1 MPDGTV
7 TRRRTKLLGTAA
19 AIIQARHPTILLY
32 GPSGVGKTVLTTQF
46 PDVYFIDSEGGATQ
60 PEYRQRLVDAG
71 ALYLGPDD
79 GAASLDVVLDQV
91 KALATTAHD
100 RKTLVIDSITKVFT
114 NEIAREAERLQ
125 DAGKKN
131 EFGADRKPAVGAMR
145 QLVSWLPKLNMNV
158 ILIAGET
165 AEWGLVNGERAQ
177 IGSTFDCWP
186 RLEYELD
193 LAIGMF
199 KAGPKRLARVRK
211 TRLAAFPQGDTFD
224 CTYDEFAARIGDVID
239 AVPERE
245 KFATPEQ
252 LAEVARLLDIV
263 RLDEGTVDKWLA
275 AANVSNWEEMSE
287 ERIGKAIT
295 YLQGKIAL
303 AAGETVKA
311 A

>member
-1 MPDGTV
+1 MPDGVV

-19 AIIQARHPTILLY
+19 TIIQARHPTILLY

-60 PEYRQRLVDAG
+60 PEYRQRLIDAG
-71 ALYLGPDD
+71 ALYLGPND

-114 NEIAREAERLQ
+114 NEVSREAERLQ

-145 QLVSWLPKLNMNV
+145 QLVAWLPRLNMNV

-177 IGSTFDCWP
+177 IGTTFDCWP

-199 KAGPKRLARVRK
+199 RPVHADGAGAEDQARGVS
-211 TRLAAFPQGDTFD
+211 
-224 CTYDEFAARIGDVID
+224 ARRHIRMYV
-239 AVPERE
+239 
-245 KFATPEQ
+245 
-252 LAEVARLLDIV
+252 
-263 RLDEGTVDKWLA
+263 
-275 AANVSNWEEMSE
+275 
-287 ERIGKAIT
+287 
-295 YLQGKIAL
+295 
-303 AAGETVKA
+303 
-311 A
+311 

>member
-1 MPDGTV
+1 V

-19 AIIQARHPTILLY
+19 TIIQARHPTILLY

-60 PEYRQRLVDAG
+60 PEYRQRLIDAG
-71 ALYLGPDD
+71 ALYLGPND

-91 KALATTAHD
+91 KALATTEHD

-114 NEIAREAERLQ
+114 NEVSREAERLQ

-145 QLVSWLPKLNMNV
+145 QLVAWLPRLNMNV

-177 IGSTFDCWP
+177 IGTTFDCWP

-199 KAGPKRLARVRK
+199 RAGSKRLARVRK
-211 TRLAAFPQGDTFD
+211 TRLSAFPQGDTFD
-224 CTYDEFAARIGDVID
+224 CTYEELAHRIGDVIE
-239 AVPERE
+239 AAPEKE
-245 KFATPEQ
+245 AFATPVQ
-252 LAEVARLLDIV
+252 LAEVTRLLDIV

-303 AAGETVKA
+303 AAGETAKA

>member
-1 MPDGTV
+1 V

-19 AIIQARHPTILLY
+19 TIIQARHPTILLY

-60 PEYRQRLVDAG
+60 PEYRQRLIDAG
-71 ALYLGPDD
+71 ALYLGPND

-91 KALATTAHD
+91 KALATTEHD

-114 NEIAREAERLQ
+114 NEVSREAERLQ

-145 QLVSWLPKLNMNV
+145 QLVAWLPRLNMNV

-177 IGSTFDCWP
+177 IGTTFDCWP

-199 KAGPKRLARVRK
+199 RAGSKRLARVRK
-211 TRLAAFPQGDTFD
+211 TRLSAFPQGDTFD
-224 CTYDEFAARIGDVID
+224 CTYEELAHRIGDVIE
-239 AVPERE
+239 AAPEKE
-245 KFATPEQ
+245 AFATPVQ

-275 AANVSNWEEMSE
+275 AANVSAWEEMSE
-287 ERIGKAIT
+287 ERIAKAIT
-295 YLQGKIAL
+295 YLQGKIAP
-303 AAGETVKA
+303 AGA
-311 A
+311 